1 MAEFL
6 DEDAKQSI
14 DNAKD
19 LVVDSLAETMDLYG
33 VTRSAGTLYGTMYF
47 EGDMTLDEM
56 RDQLGMSK
64 PSMSTGVKKL
74 QDFNVVKKTFRKGQR
89 KHTYVAERDFFRFF
103 ANFFSYKW
111 EREVDMNLE
120 AIRTAQNQLADIIA
134 SENLSAEVIQEAQE
148 TYDILEQSK
157 PYYYWLQR
165 LAAMVKSGEIFDI
178 IPFYPMNEEEDYG
191 TGEQR

>member
-1 MAEFL
+1 MGDFSKEEARASI
-6 DEDAKQSI
+6 EDAK
-14 DNAKD
+14 A
-19 LVVDSLAETMDLYG
+19 LVIDSLAETMDLYG

-56 RDQLGMSK
+56 RTQLGMSK

-103 ANFFSYKW
+103 SNFFSHKW
-111 EREVDMNLE
+111 DREAVLNLE
-120 AIRTAQNQLADIIA
+120 AIEKAQKQLSSITENSSLDDDIKK
-134 SENLSAEVIQEAQE
+134 EAEELIE
-148 TYDILEQSK
+148 ILVESK

-165 LAAMVKSGEIFDI
+165 LSKMVKSGEIFEM
-178 IPFYPMNEEEDYG
+178 IPFDPSDEKEE
-191 TGEQR
+191 